1 MRSRKTQQQ
10 NIRSLNKTF
19 NKKNRIILN
28 KLVEYRNL
36 GRLIL
41 KNVKLM

>member
-1 MRSRKTQQQ
+1 M
-10 NIRSLNKTF
+10 RSLNKTF